1 MYLEIYIDVVFLLN
15 FFMDYLLLRLVDRL
29 FSCSGKRGRCL
40 LAALL
45 GALFSC
51 FLILVPKVSEGAPA
65 ILLHTLC
72 AMAMLRIGCG
82 IKGNALLLRAVLT
95 LYLAAFLFGGC
106 WEAFWEKRN
115 VSLTSCL
122 VFSAGIYL
130 ALCAAHA
137 LHSLWR
143 IQTQNVYRVT
153 VTVDGKCG
161 EMDGF
166 YDTGNLLVDP
176 FCGKPVSV
184 MSAEVLDT
192 LLCRETSEKLKYI
205 MENPGELENTE
216 LSHLKPHFL
225 PVRTVSQKDEMM
237 LAITLDELC
246 IHTPREVVRVSG
258 PVFALLYESSAL
270 GNAYKVLL
278 NSRLLQ

>member
-1 MYLEIYIDVVFLLN
+1 
-15 FFMDYLLLRLVDRL
+15 
-29 FSCSGKRGRCL
+29 
-40 LAALL
+40 
-45 GALFSC
+45 
-51 FLILVPKVSEGAPA
+51 
-65 ILLHTLC
+65 
-72 AMAMLRIGCG
+72 
-82 IKGNALLLRAVLT
+82 
-95 LYLAAFLFGGC
+95 
-106 WEAFWEKRN
+106 
-115 VSLTSCL
+115 
-122 VFSAGIYL
+122 
-130 ALCAAHA
+130 
-137 LHSLWR
+137 
-143 IQTQNVYRVT
+143 
-153 VTVDGKCG
+153 
-161 EMDGF
+161 MDGF